1 LKTKQIEAEAK
12 IKEADVLAEAV
23 RFENAK
29 LKEANQTLK
38 VQKDKFE
45 EIKEDFKMIKIDIQK
60 DLDAAIPIIE

>member
-1 LKTKQIEAEAK
+1 MKTKQIEAEAK